1 MLFTKYDFEKF
12 KNDPF
17 KLLEEITQNIN
28 NGDTKMIFAREP
40 VTEDY
45 PKEEGIFFIHN
56 KLINLEELSTENI
69 TNALKHYTDFMKKYK
84 IQKFDFSKAF
94 RLRSITGSK
103 GLF

>member
-17 KLLEEITQNIN
+17 KLLEEIKQNIN

-45 PKEEGIFFIHN
+45 PREEGMFFIHN
-56 KLINLEELSTENI
+56 KFRKINDYI
-69 TNALKHYTDFMKKYK
+69 
-84 IQKFDFSKAF
+84 
-94 RLRSITGSK
+94 
-103 GLF
+103 